1 MWFPTQDLQMF
12 LWRKSAPGWKISF
25 VSLAAL
31 SSWLTD
37 IIFTICDLVTIDIVL
52 TRLPVADIF
61 QTRRRRQVFL
71 FNEMQWWSCMTV
83 ERLCPKSAKS
93 TRYFHAER
101 ISHWLIAS
109 FLVIDMMILQVEDY
123 FQEEEEEYDFWAD
136 YADYSDEDGQTNQVC
151 LLTSSSLSLLSSSFL
166 WRSSMP

>member
-1 MWFPTQDLQMF
+1 
-12 LWRKSAPGWKISF
+12 
-25 VSLAAL
+25 
-31 SSWLTD
+31 
-37 IIFTICDLVTIDIVL
+37 
-52 TRLPVADIF
+52 
-61 QTRRRRQVFL
+61 
-71 FNEMQWWSCMTV
+71 MTV

-123 FQEEEEEYDFWAD
+123 FQEEEEEEYDFWAD

-151 LLTSSSLSLLSSSFL
+151 LLTSSPLSSMSSSFIAL
-166 WRSSMP
+166 KLFLHSDKKGQQWDKPGTVRKKSAKHRGNEAGSL